1 MSFIVYSF
9 AVLKSVIYG
18 LSVFFT
24 GNLTSSVDV
33 LDVLALRFI
42 LSFAVLWILKILRI
56 VKINIGIKDF
66 VKKNEHSKNIKD
78 ILIAS
83 MFQPC
88 LYMFFETLGISMTT
102 GITAGVILALTPITS
117 CICEMIFL
125 KEKTTYLQK
134 VLLII
139 GIIGVIYIAVNTNSS
154 EGKDTFA
161 GIMFMFFAVISGSLF
176 ATFSRK
182 SSDAFSA
189 MEITY
194 VASALGM
201 IVFNAV
207 NVGRHLIQGNILNYF
222 RPYFDVGNMIGFI
235 FLGIVSSIIATEMNV
250 FALARMQ
257 ISTMASFI
265 GVSTLTTISVGAIF
279 NGEQIYAFHIIGLVL
294 IATGMIGVSY
304 IQIKKDKNKRLTNEY
319 KPDNFNKNIK

>member
-1 MSFIVYSF
+1 MNFIVYSF

-24 GNLTSSVDV
+24 GKLTSSVDV

-42 LSFAVLWILKILRI
+42 LSFSVLWLLKILKIL
-56 VKINIGIKDF
+56 KIEIGIKDF
-66 VKKNEHSKNIKD
+66 FKTGDKSKGVRD
-78 ILIAS
+78 IFIAS
-83 MFQPC
+83 LFQPC

-125 KEKTTYLQK
+125 KEKTTFIQK

-161 GIMFMFFAVISGSLF
+161 GIMFMVFAVVSGSLCC
-176 ATFSRK
+176 TFTRK
-182 SSDAFSA
+182 SSKDFSA
-189 MEITY
+189 TEITY
-194 VASALGM
+194 VASVLGM

-207 NVGRHLIQGNILNYF
+207 NIVRHLIDGNISGYF
-222 RPYFDVGNMIGFI
+222 LPYFDIHNMIGFI
-235 FLGIVSSIIATEMNV
+235 FLGILASIIAAEMNA
-250 FALARMQ
+250 FALSRMQ

-265 GVSTLTTISVGAIF
+265 GVSTLTTIAVGAIF
-279 NGEQIYAFHIIGLVL
+279 NDEKIYPFHIIGLIL
-294 IATGMIGVSY
+294 IAVGMIGVSY
-304 IQIKKDKNKRLTNEY
+304 IQIKKDKNGNVKSRR
-319 KPDNFNKNIK
+319 